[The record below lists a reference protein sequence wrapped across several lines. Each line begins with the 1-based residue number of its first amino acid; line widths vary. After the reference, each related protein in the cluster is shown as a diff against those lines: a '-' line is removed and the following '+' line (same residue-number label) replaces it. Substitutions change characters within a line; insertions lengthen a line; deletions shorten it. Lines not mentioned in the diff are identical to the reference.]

1 MKQKHTITNF
11 FLLIGLSILS
21 FVIPK
26 LATSNTDSIY
36 LSGILIIY
44 FIAFSFG
51 THKIIQSINT
61 NQSRFNAVFFGVTGL
76 RMILIIFLFLIYL
89 LISNITNKIGIVFLI
104 CSYFIFMG
112 FEIKIILHKLRPDL
126 GNQKANE
133 NARK

>member
-1 MKQKHTITNF
+1 MKQKHTITNL
-11 FLLIGLSILS
+11 FLFIGLSIMS

-26 LATSNTDSIY
+26 LATSSKDAML
-36 LSGILIIY
+36 LSLILFIY

-51 THKIIQSINT
+51 TYKISESIST

-89 LISNITNKIGIVFLI
+89 LISDITNKIGIVFLI

>member
-1 MKQKHTITNF
+1 MKQKHTITN
-11 FLLIGLSILS
+11 LLLFIGLSVLS

-26 LATSNTDSIY
+26 LATSSKDAMLLSSI
-36 LSGILIIY
+36 LFIY

-51 THKIIQSINT
+51 TFKISESIST
-61 NQSRFNAVFFGVTGL
+61 NQNRFNAVFFGVTGL

-89 LISNITNKIGIVFLI
+89 LISDITNKIGIVFLI

>member
-1 MKQKHTITNF
+1 MKQKHTITNL
-11 FLLIGLSILS
+11 FLFIGLSIMS

-26 LATSNTDSIY
+26 LATSQKDAML
-36 LSGILIIY
+36 LSLILFIY

-51 THKIIQSINT
+51 TYKISESIST

-89 LISNITNKIGIVFLI
+89 LISDITNKIGIVFLI

>member
-1 MKQKHTITNF
+1 MKQKHTITN
-11 FLLIGLSILS
+11 LLLFIGLSVLS

-26 LATSNTDSIY
+26 LATSSKDAMLLSSI
-36 LSGILIIY
+36 LFIY

-51 THKIIQSINT
+51 TYKISESIST

-76 RMILIIFLFLIYL
+76 RMILIIFLFLMYL
-89 LISNITNKIGIVFLI
+89 LISDITNKIGIVFLI

>member
-1 MKQKHTITNF
+1 MKQKHTITN
-11 FLLIGLSILS
+11 LLLFIGLSVLS

-26 LATSNTDSIY
+26 LATSSKDAMLLSSI
-36 LSGILIIY
+36 LFIY

-51 THKIIQSINT
+51 TYKISESIST

-89 LISNITNKIGIVFLI
+89 LISYITNKIGIVFLI

>member
-1 MKQKHTITNF
+1 MKQKHTITN
-11 FLLIGLSILS
+11 LLLFIGLSVLS

-26 LATSNTDSIY
+26 LATSSKDAMLLSSI
-36 LSGILIIY
+36 LFIY

-51 THKIIQSINT
+51 TYKISESIST

-76 RMILIIFLFLIYL
+76 RMILIIFSFLIYL
-89 LISNITNKIGIVFLI
+89 LISDITNKIGIVFLI

>member
-1 MKQKHTITNF
+1 MKRKHTITN
-11 FLLIGLSILS
+11 LLLFIGLSVLS

-26 LATSNTDSIY
+26 LATSSKDAMLLSSI
-36 LSGILIIY
+36 LFIY

-51 THKIIQSINT
+51 TYKISESIST

-76 RMILIIFLFLIYL
+76 RMILIIFSFLIYL
-89 LISNITNKIGIVFLI
+89 LISDITNKIGIVFLI

>member
-1 MKQKHTITNF
+1 MKQKHTITNL
-11 FLLIGLSILS
+11 FLFIGLSILS

-26 LATSNTDSIY
+26 LVTSSTDLIY
-36 LSGILIIY
+36 LNGILFIY
-44 FIAFSFG
+44 FVAFSFG
-51 THKIIQSINT
+51 THNISKSIST

-76 RMILIIFLFLIYL
+76 RMILIIFLFLTYL
-89 LISNITNKIGIVFLI
+89 LISEITNKTGIVFLI
-104 CSYFIFMG
+104 CSYFIFVG

>member
-1 MKQKHTITNF
+1 MKQKHTITN
-11 FLLIGLSILS
+11 LLLFIGLSVLS
-21 FVIPK
+21 FIIPK
-26 LATSNTDSIY
+26 LATSSKDAMLLSSI
-36 LSGILIIY
+36 LFIY

-51 THKIIQSINT
+51 TYKISESIST

-89 LISNITNKIGIVFLI
+89 LISDITNKIGIVFLI

>member
-1 MKQKHTITNF
+1 MKQKHTITNL
-11 FLLIGLSILS
+11 FLFIGLSILS

-26 LATSNTDSIY
+26 LATSSKDAML
-36 LSGILIIY
+36 LSLILFIY

-51 THKIIQSINT
+51 TFKISESIST

-89 LISNITNKIGIVFLI
+89 LISDITNKIGIVFLI

>member
-1 MKQKHTITNF
+1 MKQKHTITNL
-11 FLLIGLSILS
+11 FLFVGLSILS

-26 LATSNTDSIY
+26 LATSSKDAMLLSSI
-36 LSGILIIY
+36 LFIY

-51 THKIIQSINT
+51 TFKIGESIST

-89 LISNITNKIGIVFLI
+89 LISDITNKIGIVFLI

>member
-1 MKQKHTITNF
+1 MKQKHTITNL
-11 FLLIGLSILS
+11 FLLIVLSILS

-26 LATSNTDSIY
+26 LATSTIDSIY
-36 LSGILIIY
+36 LSGILFIY

-51 THKIIQSINT
+51 THKISQSIST

-89 LISNITNKIGIVFLI
+89 LISDITNKIGIVFLI

>member
-1 MKQKHTITNF
+1 MKQKHTITN
-11 FLLIGLSILS
+11 LLLFIGLSVLS

-26 LATSNTDSIY
+26 LATSSKDAMLLSSI
-36 LSGILIIY
+36 LFIY

-51 THKIIQSINT
+51 TYKISESIST
-61 NQSRFNAVFFGVTGL
+61 NQNRFNAVFFGVTGL
-76 RMILIIFLFLIYL
+76 RMILIIFLLLIYL
-89 LISNITNKIGIVFLI
+89 LISDITNKIGIVFLI

>member
-1 MKQKHTITNF
+1 MKQKHTITN
-11 FLLIGLSILS
+11 LLLFIGLSVLS

-26 LATSNTDSIY
+26 LATSSKDAMLLSSI
-36 LSGILIIY
+36 LFIY

-51 THKIIQSINT
+51 TYKISESIST

-89 LISNITNKIGIVFLI
+89 LISDITNKIGIVFLI

>member
-1 MKQKHTITNF
+1 MKQKHTITN
-11 FLLIGLSILS
+11 LLLFIGLSVLS

-26 LATSNTDSIY
+26 LATSSKDAMLLSSI
-36 LSGILIIY
+36 LFIY

-51 THKIIQSINT
+51 TFKISESIST

-89 LISNITNKIGIVFLI
+89 LISDITNKIGIVFLI

>member
-1 MKQKHTITNF
+1 MKQKHTITN
-11 FLLIGLSILS
+11 LLLFIGLSVLS

-26 LATSNTDSIY
+26 LATSSKDAMLLSSI
-36 LSGILIIY
+36 LFIY

-51 THKIIQSINT
+51 TFKISESIST

-89 LISNITNKIGIVFLI
+89 LISDITNKFGVVFLI

>member
-1 MKQKHTITNF
+1 M
-11 FLLIGLSILS
+11 S

-26 LATSNTDSIY
+26 LATSSKDAML
-36 LSGILIIY
+36 LSLILFIY

-51 THKIIQSINT
+51 TYKISESIST

-89 LISNITNKIGIVFLI
+89 LISDITNKIGIVFLI